1 VRKLILI
8 TVVVALLG
16 GAGSALAL
24 THAGR
29 GPARSADYTSCLKT
43 ASTTAALQTCIN
55 AELKR
60 LGGQL
65 SSAYKKLVATSG
77 ADKTKLAAAQSR
89 WTAFRDADCKFAASI
104 HAGGSLAPIDMG
116 TCQVD
121 LTTARVTELRN
132 NQKQLHP

>member
-29 GPARSADYTSCLKT
+29 GPARNADYASCLKT
-43 ASTTAALQTCIN
+43 ASTTAPEQACIN

-65 SSAYKKLVATSG
+65 SSAYRKLLATSG
-77 ADKTKLAAAQSR
+77 ADKAKLTTAQSR
-89 WTAFRDADCKFAASI
+89 WTTFRDADCKFAGSI
-104 HAGGSLAPIDMG
+104 HAGGSLAPIDVG

-121 LTTARVTELRN
+121 LTTTRIGELRN
-132 NQKQLHP
+132 YQKLLRP